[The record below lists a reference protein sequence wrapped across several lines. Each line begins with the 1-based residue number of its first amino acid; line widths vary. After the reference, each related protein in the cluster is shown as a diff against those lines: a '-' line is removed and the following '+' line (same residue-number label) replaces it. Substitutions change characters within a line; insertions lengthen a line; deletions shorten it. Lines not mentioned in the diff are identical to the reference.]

1 MKNKNKS
8 AFWIPFS
15 ITFCFFLFFLFAE
28 PFLDKIFGTHTF
40 LYRVILL
47 LIVSLLSGAVANYI
61 SYRYNKRHK

>member
-1 MKNKNKS
+1 MKNRNKT

-15 ITFCFFLFFLFAE
+15 ITFCVFLFSLFAE
-28 PFLDKIFGTHTF
+28 PFLDKIFGTHPF

-61 SYRYNKRHK
+61 SYRYNERHK